1 MSVTNKVAAC
11 FDPAA
16 LERVLAPFGQS
27 RNLPQESY
35 TSEEVFD
42 WELQFLYGNDWVC
55 LGRTEDLSRGGDLRA
70 VQLGAEGILLARGN
84 DGVLR
89 GFFNVCR
96 HRGHELLGPGTRAQT
111 RVIRCGYHG
120 WTYEL
125 DGALKVAPRFGDVP
139 GFEPAEH
146 GLVPARI
153 EEWHGWVFVNAS
165 GEAPAL
171 ADWLG
176 ELDELVADYEPER
189 ARTAAVTS
197 YDVAANWK
205 LVHENYHECYH
216 CPQIHPQLCKVSA
229 PDSGKNLE
237 YRGRFVGGP
246 MTLLDHAVTMSLDGR
261 SQGVFLRRLSEPKRR
276 QLFYY
281 GLLPNFFIS
290 LHPDY
295 ILTHRLEPLAHDR
308 TRIECQW
315 LFPPEAFE
323 KEGFSPQYAVD
334 FWDITNRQDWKA
346 LESMQRGIS
355 SRGYRPGP
363 LSQRED
369 GIYKFVTHMARAYLN
384 GGFAVA
390 DTAPVTT
397 PY

>member
-1 MSVTNKVAAC
+1 MPTARKITGFLDSS
-11 FDPAA
+11 A

-27 RNLPQESY
+27 RNLPQEAY
-35 TSEEVFD
+35 TSAEVFA
-42 WELQFLYGNDWVC
+42 WELRTLYGNSWVC
-55 LGRTEDLSRGGDLRA
+55 IGRVDDLARAGDLRA
-70 VQLGAEGILLARGN
+70 VQVGTDGILLARDN
-84 DGVLR
+84 DGVLC

-96 HRGHELLGPGTRAQT
+96 HRGHELLEPGASAQA
-111 RVIRCGYHG
+111 RVLRCRYHG

-125 DGALKVAPRFGDVP
+125 DGALKVAPRFGEVP
-139 GFEPAEH
+139 GFDAAEH

-153 EEWHGWVFVNAS
+153 ELWHGWVFVNPS

-171 ADWLG
+171 AEWLG
-176 ELDELVADYEPER
+176 DLEELVRDHEPGR
-189 ARTAAVTS
+189 ARIGAECS
-197 YDVAANWK
+197 YEIAANWK

-216 CPQIHPQLCKVSA
+216 CPQIHPQLCKVSP

-237 YRGRFVGGP
+237 YKGLFAGGP
-246 MTLLDHAVTMSLDGR
+246 MDLMEHAVTMSLDGR
-261 SQGVFLRRLSEPKRR
+261 SQGVFLRRLPAAKLR
-276 QLFYY
+276 QLYYY
-281 GLLPNFFIS
+281 GILPNFFIS

-315 LFPPEAFE
+315 LFAPEAFE
-323 KEGFSPQYAVD
+323 KEGFSAQYAVD
-334 FWDITNRQDWKA
+334 FWDMTNRQDWKA

-369 GIYKFVTHMARAYLN
+369 GIYKFVTRVARAYLD

-390 DTAPVTT
+390 GAVPAST
-397 PY
+397 PS

>member
-1 MSVTNKVAAC
+1 MSTTSRVAAC
-11 FDPAA
+11 MDSAA
-16 LERVLAPFGQS
+16 LEQALAPFGQS
-27 RNLPQESY
+27 RNLPQEAY
-35 TSEEVFD
+35 TSEEVFN
-42 WELQFLYGNDWVC
+42 WELRTLYGDGWVC
-55 LGRTEDLSRGGDLRA
+55 LGRADDLPRGGALRA
-70 VQLGAEGILLARGN
+70 VRMGDEGILLARDNG
-84 DGVLR
+84 GVLR

-96 HRGHELLGPGTRAQT
+96 HRGHELLSPGTSAQA

-125 DGALKVAPRFGDVP
+125 DGSLKVAPRFGDVP
-139 GFEPAEH
+139 GFEAAEH
-146 GLVPARI
+146 SLVPARI
-153 EEWHGWVFVNAS
+153 EEWRGWVFVNPA
-165 GEAPAL
+165 GTAPEL
-171 ADWLG
+171 QEWLG

-189 ARTAAVTS
+189 ARTGAEIS

-237 YRGRFVGGP
+237 YKGLFVGGP
-246 MTLLDHAVTMSLDGR
+246 MELMENAVTMSLDGR
-261 SQGVFLRRLSEPKRR
+261 SQGIFMRRLPEEKRR
-276 QLFYY
+276 KLFYY

-323 KEGFSPQYAVD
+323 KAGFSPQYAVD
-334 FWDITNRQDWKA
+334 FWDVTNRQDWKA
-346 LESMQRGIS
+346 LESLQRGIS

-363 LSQRED
+363 LSQKED
-369 GIYKFVTHMARAYLN
+369 GIYKFVTRMARAYLD
-384 GGFAVA
+384 GRFAVA
-390 DTAPVTT
+390 DTASVPT
-397 PY
+397 PS

>member
-1 MSVTNKVAAC
+1 M
-11 FDPAA
+11 
-16 LERVLAPFGQS
+16 G
-27 RNLPQESY
+27 
-35 TSEEVFD
+35 SEGF
-42 WELQFLYGNDWVC
+42 
-55 LGRTEDLSRGGDLRA
+55 
-70 VQLGAEGILLARGN
+70 LLARDH
-84 DGVLR
+84 DGTLR

-96 HRGHELLGPGTRAQT
+96 HRGHELLAPGTRAQA
-111 RVIRCGYHG
+111 RAIRCGYHG
-120 WTYEL
+120 WTYNL

-153 EEWHGWVFVNAS
+153 EEWRGWVFVNAF
-165 GEAPAL
+165 GDAPAL
-171 ADWLG
+171 AEWLG

-189 ARTAAVTS
+189 ARVGAELG

-229 PDSGKNLE
+229 PESGRNLD
-237 YRGRFVGGP
+237 YRGYFVGGP
-246 MTLLDHAVTMSLDGR
+246 MDLMEHAETMSLDGR
-261 SQGVFLRRLSEPKRR
+261 SPGVFMRRLPEAKRR

-295 ILTHRLEPLAHDR
+295 ILTHRLEPRAHDR
-308 TRIECQW
+308 TFIDCQW

-323 KEGFSPQYAVD
+323 KEGFSPQYAID
-334 FWDITNRQDWKA
+334 FWDMTNRQDWKA

-363 LSQRED
+363 LGQRED
-369 GIYKFVTHMARAYLN
+369 GIYKFVTHIARAYLE
-384 GGFAVA
+384 GSFTPAGAESS
-390 DTAPVTT
+390 TAT
-397 PY
+397 